1 VVSIKDFGA
10 FVRVNA
16 STEGLVHISEMANER
31 INKVTDIVSEGD
43 EVIVKVLD
51 VDRAGKI
58 RLSRKAALGVAD
70 GDIEN

>member
-1 VVSIKDFGA
+1 
-10 FVRVNA
+10 
-16 STEGLVHISEMANER
+16 
-31 INKVTDIVSEGD
+31 VTDIVSEGD